1 MIELSERLQMVASL
15 VPKCEIVADV
25 GTDHGYLSAWLLQ
38 NGIASHV
45 FATDIH
51 AGPLA
56 RAKQT
61 AAEYGLDEQ
70 MELHLCD
77 GLQFP
82 QASTAQAVIL
92 AGMGGETMI
101 SILQAA
107 AWSLHDTVLILQP
120 QSKLPILCD
129 WLRDHGVA
137 LKEAKLCMD
146 AGKRY
151 LAFRAQGSEQAE
163 TSVEELLFRSHDP
176 LFPDYLDSE
185 EQRLRFALDG
195 MRAAS
200 RDMKQD
206 MDALMQRLEIIN
218 YYQKAVKT
226 W

>member
-151 LAFRAQGSEQAE
+151 LAFCAQGSEQAE
-163 TSVEELLFRSHDP
+163 TSVEELLFGSHDP

>member
-70 MELHLCD
+70 MEMHLCD

-151 LAFRAQGSEQAE
+151 LAFRAQGPDQAE

-206 MDALMQRLEIIN
+206 IDALMQRLKIIN